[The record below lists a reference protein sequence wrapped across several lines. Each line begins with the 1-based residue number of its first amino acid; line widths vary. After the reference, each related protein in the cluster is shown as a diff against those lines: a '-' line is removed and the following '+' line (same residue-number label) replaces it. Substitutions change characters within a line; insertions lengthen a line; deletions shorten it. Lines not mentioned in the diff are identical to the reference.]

1 MHPAPQTEQDAA
13 ANADTGL
20 ALAQYQAATDADEVD
35 LALIEALLM
44 CVCGEGAY
52 KHAAGPAAG
61 QDPAG
66 QAGQA
71 PGALLVFL
79 PGGCCIMCACSMLTL
94 QECRPLA
101 LQHPAAVAC
110 CSFS

>member
-1 MHPAPQTEQDAA
+1 LHALASQTEQDAA

-44 CVCGEGAY
+44 YVCGEGAY
-52 KHAAGPAAG
+52 KGRAGAG
-61 QDPAG
+61 ASPDVG

-71 PGALLVFL
+71 VQAPGAILVFL
-79 PGGCCIMCACSMLTL
+79 PGAGGAC
-94 QECRPLA
+94 
-101 LQHPAAVAC
+101 VD
-110 CSFS
+110 